1 VTWAAVDGDDLPFG
15 LADVANDYT
24 ALGYSVGYGFADER
38 RGSTTFKV
46 VLADPTS
53 SFDLVLAMTVMKRGE
68 RSAMSVEAVS
78 RYPEGRLTTS
88 SDRAGHLLADEV
100 VQTARRA
107 DVERIVDCHWSVV
120 DALRD
125 RAVAPMP
132 HDLGGAGRR
141 YRLAMQEEFGR
152 RAYIVASIRSALHV
166 PEHRAPI
173 TREAL
178 LDELANKFE

>member
-1 VTWAAVDGDDLPFG
+1 MSWAAVDGDDLPFG
-15 LADVANDYT
+15 LADLANDYT
-24 ALGYSVGYGFADER
+24 ALGYSVGYGFADAR
-38 RGSTTFKV
+38 RASTLFKV

-53 SFDLVLAMTVMKRGE
+53 SFDLILAMVVMKRGE
-68 RSAMSVEAVS
+68 RSNITVEAVS

-88 SDRAGHLLADEV
+88 SERAGHLLADEV

-107 DVERIVDCHWSVV
+107 DVERIIDCHWSVV

-132 HDLGGAGRR
+132 HDQGGAGRR
-141 YRLAMQEEFGR
+141 YNIATQEEFGR
-152 RAYIVASIRSALHV
+152 RAYIVASMRSALHL

-178 LDELANKFE
+178 LDELAGRFE